1 MDSLMWLLQAF
12 GIGVIAVI
20 VPCII
25 GKVAAI
31 IADYE
36 MQWIYALFVI
46 IMVLGC
52 SIRSLF

>member
-1 MDSLMWLLQAF
+1 MWLLQAF

-31 IADYE
+31 ISDYE

-52 SIRSLF
+52 LIRSLF